1 MRIKKFDEYFRISE
15 DMNYHI
21 DQNMS
26 ILDNVFRPGSGKFFA
41 LLREA
46 RSLYEAGRFSPSEDD
61 RYIFAETSIGEFF
74 ESDGKLIPLDLP
86 MLNEEAEYH
95 GKEVDLNKPMRSS
108 GPKKYKVYVKNP
120 KTGKVK
126 VVHFGDVKGGLTSK
140 INDAEARKSFVARHK
155 CKLKKDRTKPGYWS
169 CNLPRY
175 AKYLGIS
182 GGGNF
187 YW

>member
-86 MLNEEAEYH
+86 MLNEEAEYD
-95 GKEVDLNKPMRSS
+95 GREVDLNKPMRSS
-108 GPKKYKVYVKNP
+108 GPKKYKVYVQILCLFDEKSIKL
-120 KTGKVK
+120 KTGATVPTGFYKTIK
-126 VVHFGDVKGGLTSK
+126 YDKTLENYYFPNIKP
-140 INDAEARKSFVARHK
+140 E
-155 CKLKKDRTKPGYWS
+155 KK
-169 CNLPRY
+169 
-175 AKYLGIS
+175 KYSDYRIK
-182 GGGNF
+182 
-187 YW
+187 